1 MKTNRKQGR
10 DGVLLFVGIAWHP
23 FKIQIARFMAHNIS
37 KELIVLVGPMGAGK
51 TTIGKLLAKE
61 TGFEFCDSDKVIE
74 ERSGANIPWIF
85 DVEGEEGF
93 RVRETN
99 AIAEL
104 SQKKRAI
111 LATGGGAMMRSENRD
126 YVTRTGFVVYLNTS
140 VEQQY
145 KRTHKDKNRPL
156 LQGDD
161 ALNVLKELYQK
172 RDPLYREVA
181 DMVVDTDKKSLK
193 AIVKSILLTLE
204 QD

>member
-1 MKTNRKQGR
+1 
-10 DGVLLFVGIAWHP
+10 
-23 FKIQIARFMAHNIS
+23 MAYNIN

-51 TTIGKLLAKE
+51 TTIGRLLAKE
-61 TGFEFCDSDKVIE
+61 LAFEFFDSDKVIE

-93 RVRETN
+93 RIRESN
-99 AIAEL
+99 AIADL
-104 SQKKRAI
+104 SHKRQTV

-126 YVTRTGFVVYLNTS
+126 QVTRTGFVVYLNTS

-156 LQGDD
+156 LHGDD
-161 ALNVLKELYQK
+161 DAMKVLIDLYQK

-181 DMVVDTDKKSLK
+181 DLVIDTDKKSIK
-193 AIVKSILLTLE
+193 AIVKNILLMLE
-204 QD
+204 KEQSLSDE